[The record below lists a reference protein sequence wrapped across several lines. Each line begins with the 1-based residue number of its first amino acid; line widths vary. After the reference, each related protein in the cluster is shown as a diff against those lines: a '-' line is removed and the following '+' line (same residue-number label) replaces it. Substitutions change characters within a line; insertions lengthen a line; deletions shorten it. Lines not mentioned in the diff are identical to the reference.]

1 MTPPRPLHR
10 EVIECAGHVTRATP
24 VVFVRGAWHAARY
37 PWTPLKAHRHLNLW
51 HLVGTHALAHE
62 AAFSARVPL
71 AETARHA
78 ARHAARLQDES
89 WSSAE
94 SCVLRS

>member
-10 EVIECAGHVTRATP
+10 EVIECAG
-24 VVFVRGAWHAARY
+24 HAARY

-51 HLVGTHALAHE
+51 HLAGTHALANE
-62 AAFSARVPL
+62 AVFSARVPL
-71 AETARHA
+71 AET

-94 SCVLRS
+94 SCVLHLLSMA